1 VPIRN
6 TRRKIMFKKKN
17 IKSIVLAIFVCVVL
31 SACGNK
37 AISNNVDTTKKE
49 TTAVVYPLKVV
60 DSYNRTV
67 TIESE
72 PKRIITIAPNIT
84 ESIYALGKGGSL
96 VGRSDYD
103 DYPTEV
109 SKVATIGSLLQPNI
123 EKIIELKPDVVIAST
138 HFDKA
143 VVKKLE
149 DLNIK
154 VVVLYGEENFVG
166 VYDTMS
172 KLGQVVNA
180 NEKAQSIISDMKK
193 KVADITAKVANAK
206 KPTVYY
212 VAGFGK
218 SGDFTAGKDTFI
230 GNMIEIAGGKNA
242 ADDAIGWKY
251 SVEKLV
257 EKDPDILICSKFFDS
272 KKGIE
277 ATTGYK
283 DLKAV
288 KNGKLL
294 EVDDNTIVRQGPRL
308 AEGLEAMAK
317 LIHPELFK

>member
-1 VPIRN
+1 
-6 TRRKIMFKKKN
+6 MFKRKS
-17 IKSIVLAIFVCVVL
+17 IISIVLAVFVCVVF

-37 AISNNVDTTKKE
+37 VTDKDVTTAKKE

-60 DSYNRTV
+60 DSYNRSV
-67 TIESE
+67 TIKSE

-84 ESIYALGKGGSL
+84 EGIYALGKGANL

-103 DYPTEV
+103 DYPGEAL
-109 SKVATIGSLLQPNI
+109 KVASVGSLLQPNI
-123 EKIIELKPDVVIAST
+123 EKIVELKPDVVFAST

-143 VVKKLE
+143 VIKKLE
-149 DLNIK
+149 ALNIK
-154 VVVLYGEENFVG
+154 VIVLYGEENFTG
-166 VYDTMS
+166 VYDTMT
-172 KLGQVVNA
+172 KLGLVVNA
-180 NEKAQSIISDMKK
+180 SVKAQSIVSDMKK
-193 KVADITAKVANAK
+193 KVANITSKVANAK

-212 VAGFGK
+212 VAGYGK

-230 GNMIEIAGGKNA
+230 GNMIEMAGGKNA
-242 ADDAIGWKY
+242 ADDAVGWKY

-257 EKDPDILICSKFFDS
+257 EKDPDVLICSKFFDS

-277 ATTGYK
+277 ATAGYK

-308 AEGLEAMAK
+308 AEGLEAIAK

>member
-1 VPIRN
+1 
-6 TRRKIMFKKKN
+6 MFKRKS
-17 IKSIVLAIFVCVVL
+17 IISIVLVIFACVVF

-37 AISNNVDTTKKE
+37 VTENKIDTTKKE

-84 ESIYALGKGGSL
+84 EGIYALGKGGIL

-123 EKIIELKPDVVIAST
+123 EKIVELKPDVVIAST

-143 VVKKLE
+143 VIKKLE

-154 VVVLYGEENFVG
+154 VVVLYGEENFEG

-180 NEKAQSIISDMKK
+180 SGKAQSIILEMKK
-193 KVADITAKVANAK
+193 KVADITKKVANAK
-206 KPTVYY
+206 NPTVYY

-242 ADDAIGWKY
+242 ADDAVGWKY

-257 EKDPDILICSKFFDS
+257 EKNPDVLICSKFFDT

-308 AEGLEAMAK
+308 ADGLESMAK

>member
-1 VPIRN
+1 
-6 TRRKIMFKKKN
+6 MFKRKS
-17 IKSIVLAIFVCVVL
+17 IISIVLAVLACFVF
-31 SACGNK
+31 SACGNTATK
-37 AISNNVDTTKKE
+37 DKDVNTTKVE

-84 ESIYALGKGGSL
+84 EGIYALGKGGNL

-109 SKVATIGSLLQPNI
+109 SKVASIGSLLKPNI
-123 EKIIELKPDVVIAST
+123 EKIVELKPDVVIAST
-138 HFDKA
+138 HFDKD

-154 VVVLYGEENFVG
+154 VIVLYGEENFEG

-180 NEKAQSIISDMKK
+180 SGKAQSIISDMKK
-193 KVADITAKVANAK
+193 KVADITNKVTNAK

-212 VAGFGK
+212 VVGFGK

-257 EKDPDILICSKFFDS
+257 EKDPDVLICSKFFDT

-294 EVDDNTIVRQGPRL
+294 EVDDNTIARQGPRL

>member
-1 VPIRN
+1 MIKR
-6 TRRKIMFKKKN
+6 
-17 IKSIVLAIFVCVVL
+17 KSIISMGLAVFICFAL
-31 SACGNK
+31 SACGK
-37 AISNNVDTTKKE
+37 KVDSNDVKNSTDKSTEQKGAGAT
-49 TTAVVYPLKVV
+49 VYPLKVV

-67 TIESE
+67 TIEKE
-72 PKRIITIAPNIT
+72 PKRIVTIAPNMT
-84 ESIYALGKGGSL
+84 EGIYALGKGSTL

-103 DYPTEV
+103 DYPTEAL
-109 SKVATIGSLLQPNI
+109 SAPSIGSLLEPNI
-123 EKIIELKPDVVIAST
+123 EKIVELKPDVVIAST
-138 HFDKA
+138 HFDKD

-149 DLNIK
+149 DLNMK
-154 VVVLYGEENFVG
+154 VIVLYGEENFNG

-180 NEKAQSIISDMKK
+180 NEKAQTIITDMKK
-193 KVADITAKVANAK
+193 KVEDITKKVVNAK

-212 VAGFGK
+212 VAGYGK

-230 GNMIEIAGGKNA
+230 GNMIGIAGGKNA

-257 EKDPDILICSKFFDS
+257 EKEPDLLICSKFFDS

-277 ATTGYK
+277 ATSGYK

-288 KNGKLL
+288 KNGKLF
-294 EVDDNTIVRQGPRL
+294 EVDDNIIVRQGPRL
-308 AEGLEAMAK
+308 ADGLEEMAK

>member
-1 VPIRN
+1 
-6 TRRKIMFKKKN
+6 MFKKKS
-17 IKSIVLAIFVCVVL
+17 IISIVLAIFVCIVFT
-31 SACGNK
+31 ACGNK
-37 AISNNVDTTKKE
+37 ATSNKDLNTTKKE
-49 TTAVVYPLKVV
+49 TPAVVYPLKVV

-84 ESIYALGKGGSL
+84 EGIYALGKGGSL

-103 DYPTEV
+103 DYPTEAL
-109 SKVATIGSLLQPNI
+109 KVASVGSLLQPNI
-123 EKIIELKPDVVIAST
+123 EKIVELKPDVVIAST

-143 VVKKLE
+143 VIKKLE
-149 DLNIK
+149 ALNIK
-154 VVVLYGEENFVG
+154 VIVLYGEENFAG
-166 VYDTMS
+166 VYDTMA
-172 KLGQVVNA
+172 KLGQIVNA
-180 NEKAQSIISDMKK
+180 SEKSQSIISDMKK
-193 KVADITAKVANAK
+193 KVADITKKVANAK

-230 GNMIEIAGGKNA
+230 GNMIEMAGGKNA

-251 SVEKLV
+251 SIEKLV
-257 EKDPDILICSKFFDS
+257 EKDPDVLICSKFFDT

-308 AEGLEAMAK
+308 ADGLEAMAK

>member
-1 VPIRN
+1 
-6 TRRKIMFKKKN
+6 MFKKK
-17 IKSIVLAIFVCVVL
+17 SIISMVLAILVCFVF
-31 SACGNK
+31 SGCGNK
-37 AISNNVDTTKKE
+37 VTENKVDTTKKE

-67 TIESE
+67 TIEKE
-72 PKRIITIAPNIT
+72 PERIITIAPNIT
-84 ESIYALGKGGSL
+84 EGIYALGKGGNL

-103 DYPTEV
+103 DYPTNAL
-109 SKVATIGSLLQPNI
+109 KVASVGSLLQPNI
-123 EKIIELKPDVVIAST
+123 EKIVELKPDVVIAST

-154 VVVLYGEENFVG
+154 VLVLYGEENFAG

-180 NEKAQSIISDMKK
+180 NEKAQSIISNMKK
-193 KVADITAKVANAK
+193 KVADITEKVANAK

-242 ADDAIGWKY
+242 ADDTIGWKY

-257 EKDPDILICSKFFDS
+257 EKDPNVLICSKFFDS

>member
-1 VPIRN
+1 
-6 TRRKIMFKKKN
+6 MFKKKS
-17 IKSIVLAIFVCVVL
+17 IISIVLAIFVCFAVT
-31 SACGNK
+31 ACGNK
-37 AISNNVDTTKKE
+37 GESDKAINTTKKE
-49 TTAVVYPLKVV
+49 TQGVVYPLKVV
-60 DSYNRTV
+60 DSYKRTV
-67 TIESE
+67 TIEKE

-84 ESIYALGKGGSL
+84 EGVYALGKGANL

-103 DYPTEV
+103 DYPTE
-109 SKVATIGSLLQPNI
+109 SLKVASVGSLTKPNI
-123 EKIIELKPDVVIAST
+123 EKIVELKPDVVIAST
-138 HFDKA
+138 HFSKD

-149 DLNIK
+149 ALNIK
-154 VVVLYGEENFVG
+154 VIVLYGEENFMG

-180 NEKAQSIISDMKK
+180 SGKAQSLIADMKK
-193 KVADITAKVANAK
+193 KVADITSKVANAK

-212 VAGFGK
+212 VVGFGK

-242 ADDAIGWKY
+242 ADDAVGWKY
-251 SVEKLV
+251 SIEKLV
-257 EKDPDILICSKFFDS
+257 EKNPDILICSKFFDT
-272 KKGIE
+272 KKGIG
-277 ATTGYK
+277 ATNGYK
-283 DLKAV
+283 DLKSV

-294 EVDDNTIVRQGPRL
+294 EIDDNTIVRQGPRS

>member
-1 VPIRN
+1 
-6 TRRKIMFKKKN
+6 MFKRKC
-17 IKSIVLAIFVCVVL
+17 IISIVLAIFVCVVF

-37 AISNNVDTTKKE
+37 AKDNKANVTKKE
-49 TTAVVYPLKVV
+49 TAGVVYPLKVV

-67 TIESE
+67 TIEKE

-84 ESIYALGKGGSL
+84 EGIYALGKGGSL

-103 DYPTEV
+103 DYPTQV
-109 SKVATIGSLLQPNI
+109 SKVTSVGSLLQPSI
-123 EKIIELKPDVVIAST
+123 EKIVELKPDVVIAST
-138 HFDKA
+138 HFDKD

-149 DLNIK
+149 ALNIK
-154 VVVLYGEENFVG
+154 VLVIYGEENFAG

-180 NEKAQSIISDMKK
+180 NGKAQTIISGMKK
-193 KVADITAKVANAK
+193 KVADIASKVADAK

-257 EKDPDILICSKFFDS
+257 EKDPNVVICSKFFDS

-277 ATTGYK
+277 ATNGYK

-294 EVDDNTIVRQGPRL
+294 EMDDNTIVRQGPRL
-308 AEGLEAMAK
+308 ADGLEAMAK

>member
-1 VPIRN
+1 MSKR
-6 TRRKIMFKKKN
+6 
-17 IKSIVLAIFVCVVL
+17 KSIISLVLAVFICVVF
-31 SACGNK
+31 SACGSKGENK
-37 AISNNVDTTKKE
+37 GAPNTTKNE
-49 TTAVVYPLKVV
+49 TKAVVYPLKVV

-67 TIESE
+67 IIEKE

-84 ESIYALGKGGSL
+84 EGIYALGKGSSV

-103 DYPTEV
+103 DYPAQAL
-109 SKVATIGSLLQPNI
+109 KVPSVGDLLQPSV
-123 EKIIELKPDVVIAST
+123 EKIVELKPDVVIVSAM
-138 HFDKA
+138 FDKG
-143 VVKKLE
+143 VIKKLE
-149 DLNIK
+149 ALNVK
-154 VVVLYGEENFVG
+154 VVALGGEENFNG
-166 VYDTMS
+166 VYGTMS

-180 NEKAQSIISDMKK
+180 SGKAQTIISDMKK
-193 KVADITAKVANAK
+193 KVAEITDKVKDAK

-230 GNMIEIAGGKNA
+230 GSMIDIAGGKNA
-242 ADDAIGWKY
+242 AGDVVGWNY

-257 EKDPDILICSKFFDS
+257 EKNPDVLICSKLYDS

-277 ATTGYK
+277 ATNGYK

-294 EVDDNTIVRQGPRL
+294 EIDENIIVRQGPRL
-308 AEGLEAMAK
+308 AEGLEAIAK
-317 LIHPELFK
+317 LVHPELFK

>member
-1 VPIRN
+1 
-6 TRRKIMFKKKN
+6 MFKR
-17 IKSIVLAIFVCVVL
+17 KSTICIVLVVFACFVF

-37 AISNNVDTTKKE
+37 STSSKANITKKE
-49 TTAVVYPLKVV
+49 TTTVVYPLKVV

-67 TIESE
+67 TIEKQ
-72 PKRIITIAPNIT
+72 PKRIITIAPDIT
-84 ESIYALGKGGSL
+84 EGIYALGKGSSL

-103 DYPTEV
+103 DYPNEV
-109 SKVATIGSLLQPNI
+109 LKVASVGSLLQPSI
-123 EKIIELKPDVVIAST
+123 EKIVELKPDVVIAST

-149 DLNIK
+149 ALNIK
-154 VVVLYGEENFVG
+154 VLVLYGEENFAG
-166 VYDTMS
+166 VYDTMA

-180 NEKAQSIISDMKK
+180 KGKAQTIISDMKK
-193 KVADITAKVANAK
+193 KVLDITNKVKAAK

-230 GNMIEIAGGKNA
+230 GNMIEIAGGKNV
-242 ADDAIGWKY
+242 ADDVIGWKY

-257 EKDPDILICSKFFDS
+257 EKDPDLLICSKFYDS

-277 ATTGYK
+277 ATVGYK

-308 AEGLEAMAK
+308 AEGLEVIAK

>member
-1 VPIRN
+1 MVKR
-6 TRRKIMFKKKN
+6 
-17 IKSIVLAIFVCVVL
+17 KSIISIILFVFLCVVFT
-31 SACGNK
+31 ACGNK
-37 AISNNVDTTKKE
+37 TTVTKVDTTKE
-49 TTAVVYPLKVV
+49 QTSVVIYPLKVV

-84 ESIYALGKGGSL
+84 EAIYALGKEGNL

-109 SKVATIGSLLQPNI
+109 SGVASIGSLLKPNI
-123 EKIIELKPDVVIAST
+123 EKIVELKPDVVIAST
-138 HFDKA
+138 HFDKD

-149 DLNIK
+149 ELNIK
-154 VVVLYGEENFVG
+154 VLVLYGEENFEG
-166 VYDTMS
+166 VYDTLS

-180 NEKAQSIISDMKK
+180 TGKSQSIIGEMKK
-193 KVADITAKVANAK
+193 KVANIISKVKDAK

-212 VAGFGK
+212 VVGFGK

-257 EKDPDILICSKFFDS
+257 EKDPDILICSKFFDT

-288 KNGKLL
+288 KSGKLF
-294 EVDDNTIVRQGPRL
+294 EVDDNTITRQGPRL
-308 AEGLEAMAK
+308 ADGLESMAK

>member
-1 VPIRN
+1 
-6 TRRKIMFKKKN
+6 MFKKKSIIN
-17 IKSIVLAIFVCVVL
+17 IVLAIFVCFVF

-37 AISNNVDTTKKE
+37 AISSKEPNITKKE
-49 TTAVVYPLKVV
+49 AVGVLYPIKVV
-60 DSYNRTV
+60 DSYKRTV
-67 TIESE
+67 TIEKE

-84 ESIYALGKGGSL
+84 EGVYALGKGGNL

-103 DYPTEV
+103 DYPTETL
-109 SKVATIGSLLQPNI
+109 KVASVGSLLKPNI
-123 EKIIELKPDVVIAST
+123 EKIVELKPDVVIAST

-149 DLNIK
+149 ALNIK
-154 VVVLYGEENFVG
+154 IIVLYGEENFAG

-180 NEKAQSIISDMKK
+180 SEKAQSIISDMKK
-193 KVADITAKVANAK
+193 KVADITSKVANAK

-257 EKDPDILICSKFFDS
+257 EKNPDILICSKFFDT

-277 ATTGYK
+277 ATNGYK

-294 EVDDNTIVRQGPRL
+294 GIDDNTIVRQGPRL

>member
-1 VPIRN
+1 
-6 TRRKIMFKKKN
+6 MFKRKS
-17 IKSIVLAIFVCVVL
+17 IISIVLAVFVCFVF

-37 AISNNVDTTKKE
+37 TVNNTKKE
-49 TTAVVYPLKVV
+49 TNAVVYPLKVV

-67 TIESE
+67 TIEKE
-72 PKRIITIAPNIT
+72 PKRIITIAPNIA
-84 ESIYALGKGGSL
+84 EGIYALGKGGNL

-103 DYPTEV
+103 DYPTETK
-109 SKVATIGSLLQPNI
+109 KVPSVGGLLKPNI
-123 EKIIELKPDVVIAST
+123 EKIVELKPDVVIAST
-138 HFDKA
+138 HFDKD
-143 VVKKLE
+143 VIKKLE
-149 DLNIK
+149 NLNIK
-154 VVVLYGEENFVG
+154 VLVLYGEENFTG

-180 NEKAQSIISDMKK
+180 TEKSQSIITDMKK
-193 KVADITAKVANAK
+193 KVADITDKVKNAK

-230 GNMIEIAGGKNA
+230 GNMIEIAGGKNV
-242 ADDAIGWKY
+242 ADDVIGWKY

-257 EKDPDILICSKFFDS
+257 EKNPDVLICSKFFET

-288 KNGKLL
+288 KGGKLL
-294 EVDDNTIVRQGPRL
+294 EIDDNTVVRQGPRL

>member
-1 VPIRN
+1 
-6 TRRKIMFKKKN
+6 MFKKKSIIN
-17 IKSIVLAIFVCVVL
+17 IVLAIFVCFVF

-37 AISNNVDTTKKE
+37 ATSSKEPNITKKE
-49 TTAVVYPLKVV
+49 AVGVLYPIKVV
-60 DSYNRTV
+60 DSYKRTV
-67 TIESE
+67 TIEKE

-84 ESIYALGKGGSL
+84 EGVYALGKGGNL

-103 DYPTEV
+103 DYPTETL
-109 SKVATIGSLLQPNI
+109 KVASVGSLLKPNI
-123 EKIIELKPDVVIAST
+123 EKIVELKPDVVIAST
-138 HFDKA
+138 HFDKT

-149 DLNIK
+149 ALNIK
-154 VVVLYGEENFVG
+154 VIVLYGEESFAG

-180 NEKAQSIISDMKK
+180 SEKAQSIISDMKK
-193 KVADITAKVANAK
+193 KVADITSKVANAK

-257 EKDPDILICSKFFDS
+257 EKNPDILICSKFFDT

-277 ATTGYK
+277 ATNGYK

-288 KNGKLL
+288 KNGKLSGI
-294 EVDDNTIVRQGPRL
+294 DDNTIVRQGPRL

>member
-1 VPIRN
+1 
-6 TRRKIMFKKKN
+6 MFKRKS
-17 IKSIVLAIFVCVVL
+17 IISIVLVVFACVVL

-37 AISNNVDTTKKE
+37 ATDTKVNTTTKE
-49 TTAVVYPLKVV
+49 ATAVVYPLKVV

-72 PKRIITIAPNIT
+72 PERIITIAPNIT
-84 ESIYALGKGGSL
+84 EAIYALGKGGNL

-109 SKVATIGSLLQPNI
+109 SGVASIGSLLKPNI
-123 EKIIELKPDVVIAST
+123 EKIVELKPDVVIAST

-154 VVVLYGEENFVG
+154 VLVLYGEENFEG

-180 NEKAQSIISDMKK
+180 SGKAQSIISEMKK
-193 KVADITAKVANAK
+193 KVADIISKVKDAK

-212 VAGFGK
+212 VVGFGK

-242 ADDAIGWKY
+242 ADDSIGWKY

-257 EKDPDILICSKFFDS
+257 EKDPDILICSKFFDT

-277 ATTGYK
+277 VSTGYK

-294 EVDDNTIVRQGPRL
+294 EVDDNTITRQGPRL

>member
-1 VPIRN
+1 
-6 TRRKIMFKKKN
+6 MFKRKS
-17 IKSIVLAIFVCVVL
+17 IISIVLVIFVCLVF
-31 SACGNK
+31 SACGKSATKDKEIN
-37 AISNNVDTTKKE
+37 TTKKV
-49 TTAVVYPLKVV
+49 AIGVVYPLKVV

-67 TIESE
+67 IIEKE

-84 ESIYALGKGGSL
+84 EGIYALGKGSAL

-103 DYPTEV
+103 DYPTQAL
-109 SKVATIGSLLQPNI
+109 KVASVGSLLQPSI
-123 EKIIELKPDVVIAST
+123 EKIVELKPDVVIAST

-149 DLNIK
+149 SLNIK
-154 VVVLYGEENFVG
+154 VIVLYGEESFAG
-166 VYDTMS
+166 VYDTMT
-172 KLGQVVNA
+172 KLGQIVNA
-180 NEKAQSIISDMKK
+180 NEKSQTVISDMKK
-193 KVADITAKVANAK
+193 KVADITSKVKDAK

-242 ADDAIGWKY
+242 ADDSIGWKY

-257 EKDPDILICSKFFDS
+257 EKNPDMLICSKFFDS
-272 KKGIE
+272 KKGIQT
-277 ATTGYK
+277 TTGYK

-317 LIHPELFK
+317 LIHPEFFK